1 MEPQTS
7 FQPVLGWIFESFTQ
21 CRLKYNFCFVESGI
35 QCNKLGFIHA
45 IIQVWDKWCN
55 TISTSNKY
63 PPCIAANVF
72 IVPITSSTLNS
83 KFTKFSCLF
92 KVETWSKWKIIEFLF
107 LRLCNLLYVIPS
119 VSDVFSSSLRWYV
132 HLKPYHISKMEHL
145 ERILNGLQPATF
157 SATIS
162 DFWHGSEYNTAV
174 EISLFFL

>member
-7 FQPVLGWIFESFTQ
+7 FQPVLGRIFESFTQ

-55 TISTSNKY
+55 TISTPNKY

-107 LRLCNLLYVIPS
+107 LRLQFTLRNSFCQWCFFFQLKVIRAFKTLS
-119 VSDVFSSSLRWYV
+119 Y
-132 HLKPYHISKMEHL
+132 I
-145 ERILNGLQPATF
+145 
-157 SATIS
+157 
-162 DFWHGSEYNTAV
+162 
-174 EISLFFL
+174 